1 VSAARYMDAS
11 SEGINLPLGLGSRHM
26 AAASITNHSNA
37 IAVVVSETS
46 IVRVFDDGEI
56 VAEIIPELWLLRRH
70 GLHLK
75 GLYSARV
82 GEGMA
87 VASKTEGSREPI
99 QEGADKQQE

>member
-1 VSAARYMDAS
+1 
-11 SEGINLPLGLGSRHM
+11 
-26 AAASITNHSNA
+26 
-37 IAVVVSETS
+37 VVVSETS

-75 GLYSARV
+75 GAYSARV

-87 VASKTEGSREPI
+87 VTSKTEGARERAG
-99 QEGADKQQE
+99 EGADDQQK